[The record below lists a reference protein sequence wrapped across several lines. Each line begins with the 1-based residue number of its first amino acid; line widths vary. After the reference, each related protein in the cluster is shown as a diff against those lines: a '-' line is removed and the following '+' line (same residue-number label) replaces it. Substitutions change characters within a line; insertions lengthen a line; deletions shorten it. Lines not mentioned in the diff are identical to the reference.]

1 MVTKKERRKLA
12 AILAADMVDFSRL
25 MEIDEVATLEALKSC
40 RSKIIDPTI
49 SEHHG
54 RIVNT
59 TGDGVLVEFGSVVD
73 AVASA
78 VSIQR
83 AIAGRNE
90 AVPEDRRVLFRIGI
104 NLGDIIIDGDDIFG
118 DGVNIAAR
126 LESIAEPGGIC
137 ISGAAYEQLKAKVDV
152 GYADLGAL
160 QVKNI
165 ATPVRVYRVLL
176 DSEAAGTVVSEQ
188 LSKPRTKWAPIAGLA
203 VTALVI
209 GVLLLAWWPSSVK
222 QVSTGSK
229 DQISLALPDK
239 PSIAVL
245 PFVNLSGDPEQEYFA
260 DGLSGSLI
268 AALSR
273 VPELFV
279 IARSST
285 FTYKGKTVTAQ
296 TVAEELGIRY
306 VLEGSVQRGGQT
318 VRVTAQLVD
327 GTNGEQIWA
336 KYFDRDLTDIFD
348 IQDEITVSVTTAL
361 QVELTEGEYVRKW
374 RAGTNNVEAWD
385 HFLRANDAVRK
396 FTKEDAAEAR
406 RLAQRAVEL
415 DPEFPGGWLLLAWT
429 FWADASFGWGSDP
442 QRSLETTTELVERG
456 LSLDDALPELYVLY
470 GQIYNT
476 MGEHEKALDVGARGI
491 ALDPNNSINLAVV
504 ASLMNFAGKPEE
516 GIGLIQKAMRRSPM
530 QRSWYPTVLIQ
541 SYLLAR
547 RYDEFIRV
555 AEEHVKQEVGVL
567 TTRAHT
573 QLAFV
578 YTELGRHEEAQA
590 HVATV
595 IERDPGFSLTREK
608 EQMLRRYKDSTFVEH
623 YINTLTLAGLPE

>member
-59 TGDGVLVEFGSVVD
+59 TGDGVLVEYGSVVD

-165 ATPVRVYRVLL
+165 ATPVRAYRVLL

-209 GVLLLAWWPSSVK
+209 GVLLLAWWPSSVE
-222 QVSTGSK
+222 QVSTGAK
-229 DQISLALPDK
+229 DQISFALPDK

-245 PFVNLSGDPEQEYFA
+245 PFANLSGDPEQEYFA

-318 VRVTAQLVD
+318 VRITAQLVD

-348 IQDEITVSVTTAL
+348 IQDEITNSVTTAL

-374 RAGTNNVEAWD
+374 RAGTNNVEAWP
-385 HFLRANDAVRK
+385 RK
-396 FTKEDAAEAR
+396 IVLLVILIRPR
-406 RLAQRAVEL
+406 RKL
-415 DPEFPGGWLLLAWT
+415 
-429 FWADASFGWGSDP
+429 SN
-442 QRSLETTTELVERG
+442 G
-456 LSLDDALPELYVLY
+456 L
-470 GQIYNT
+470 
-476 MGEHEKALDVGARGI
+476 GAR
-491 ALDPNNSINLAVV
+491 
-504 ASLMNFAGKPEE
+504 
-516 GIGLIQKAMRRSPM
+516 
-530 QRSWYPTVLIQ
+530 QR
-541 SYLLAR
+541 LAR
-547 RYDEFIRV
+547 RI
-555 AEEHVKQEVGVL
+555 L
-567 TTRAHT
+567 T
-573 QLAFV
+573 QLTRNRISSQLHHRFHLQTLQSRPHLA
-578 YTELGRHEEAQA
+578 
-590 HVATV
+590 
-595 IERDPGFSLTREK
+595 PLTSPTTTAK
-608 EQMLRRYKDSTFVEH
+608 HHHD
-623 YINTLTLAGLPE
+623 N